1 MNLPAEPLNTLGVTL
16 LIKMRRRRLFARAFL
31 FVALLAVAASN
42 CFSQR
47 LPSAPR
53 LRTGQILFYR
63 IDFSSS
69 RDLKTESR
77 FTTPLIPSAVR
88 VSGSALLQVEVL
100 EASVTGFRLKTY
112 YSERQSDPAAAG
124 SSAPES
130 NAASAADKV
139 IEVSIASDGAASHI
153 KGFDQLSPTQQF
165 AWNDWLGR
173 FTASMTHSK
182 RSMHPGQ
189 KWESSEPET
198 APAPIANLVWETKSQ
213 YVRDER
219 CPTPVALPD
228 AKSKEIS
235 GAANSCAVLLVR
247 SALRQKSSTKNPTPE
262 DYKLRNLKTR
272 GTASG
277 NNETI
282 LYVALATG
290 LLVRSSEDA
299 QQSMDVF
306 VALADGS
313 NQVHYSLDAKSHSEI
328 LLLTDSPQ
336 IAH

>member
-1 MNLPAEPLNTLGVTL
+1 MNLPAEPLNILGVTP
-16 LIKMRRRRLFARAFL
+16 LIKMRRRRPFARAFL
-31 FVALLAVAASN
+31 FVALLAVAEPN

-47 LPSAPR
+47 LPSTPR

-69 RDLKTESR
+69 RELKTESR
-77 FTTPLIPSAVR
+77 VTTPLIPSAER
-88 VSGSALLQVEVL
+88 VSSSALLQVEVL
-100 EASVTGFRLKTY
+100 EASATGFRLKTY
-112 YSERQSDPAAAG
+112 YSERQPDATAVG

-130 NAASAADKV
+130 NAAYGADKV
-139 IEVSIASDGAASHI
+139 IEVLIASDGAASQI
-153 KGFDQLSPTQQF
+153 KGFDQLSPTQEF

-182 RSMHPGQ
+182 RTVHPGQ

-198 APAPIANLVWETKSQ
+198 APAPIANLIWETKSR

-219 CPTPVALPD
+219 CPTPVAPPE

-235 GAANSCAVLLVR
+235 GASNSCAVLLVR
-247 SALRQKSSTKNPTPE
+247 SVLRQKSSLKDSTPE

-290 LLVRSSEDA
+290 LLVRSTEDA

-306 VALADGS
+306 VTLADAS
-313 NQVHYSLDAKSHSEI
+313 NQVHCALDAKSHSEI

>member
-1 MNLPAEPLNTLGVTL
+1 MNVSTELLSTVCVTPSVTMRWLRTLV
-16 LIKMRRRRLFARAFL
+16 RVFL
-31 FVALLAVAASN
+31 FVALVALFVPN

-47 LPSAPR
+47 LPGAPR

-69 RDLKTESR
+69 RELKTESR
-77 FTTPLIPSAVR
+77 VTTPLIPSAER
-88 VSGSALLQVEVL
+88 VSGSTLLQVEVL
-100 EASVTGFRLKTY
+100 EASATGFRLKTY
-112 YSERQSDPAAAG
+112 YSERQPDATAGLPASEPTPPSG
-124 SSAPES
+124 
-130 NAASAADKV
+130 ADKV
-139 IEVSIASDGAASHI
+139 IEVAIASNGAASQI
-153 KGFDQLSPTQQF
+153 RGFDQLSPTQQF

-173 FTASMTHSK
+173 FTASMTHS
-182 RSMHPGQ
+182 RRTARPGQ

-198 APAPIANLVWETKSQ
+198 SPAPIAGLEWKKKSQ

-219 CPTPVALPD
+219 CPTPVSPSK
-228 AKSKEIS
+228 AKSSELS
-235 GAANSCAVLLVR
+235 GASNLCAVLLVR
-247 SALRQKSSTKNPTPE
+247 SALRQKSSPKDSTPA

-277 NNETI
+277 SNETI
-282 LYVALATG
+282 LYIALATG
-290 LLVRSSEDA
+290 LLARSTEDA

-313 NQVHYSLDAKSHSEI
+313 NQVHYALGAKSHSEI
-328 LLLTDSPQ
+328 LLLTDSQQ